1 VRLSGRAVLLLACLT
16 GLAAVFATDQILPAR
31 TEYLAEMRVW
41 LAARA
46 TGLVAYALLTILV
59 SLGMVLSHP
68 INKSTWK
75 LSKTLFPWHENLFV
89 FVVAFIGVHIISLV
103 IDPYAGV
110 GLDGAFIPG
119 LSSYRSVPVA
129 LGTMSLYAL
138 LVAGLTA
145 RYTKFL
151 PSGWWLILH
160 CFSLVAW
167 GLGWVHGILAGTD
180 TEAFR
185 AVYVASGLIVLA
197 SASYRYWV
205 GKQKRPTF
213 ASSLPD
219 ATEPTSRPSRELP
232 PRPMGSPSPRPL
244 PPRPAPGLAT
254 VPAAVPAAQ
263 PARRVLAKI
272 DARSTSLINPTPT
285 AERPLS

>member
-1 VRLSGRAVLLLACLT
+1 MRLSGRAVLLVMCVI
-16 GLAAVFATDQILPAR
+16 GLMAVYATDQILPAR
-31 TEYLAEMRVW
+31 TEYVAEMRVW

-46 TGLVAYALLTILV
+46 TGIVAYALLTVLV

-75 LSKTLFPWHENLFV
+75 LSRVLFPWHENLFV

-119 LSSYRSVPVA
+119 LSSYRSLPVA
-129 LGTMSLYAL
+129 LGTMGLYAL

-145 RYTKFL
+145 RYTRFL
-151 PSGWWLILH
+151 PSGWWLVLH
-160 CFSLVAW
+160 RFSLVSW

-180 TEAFR
+180 TELLRLF
-185 AVYVASGLIVLA
+185 YVASGLLVLA

-205 GKQKRPTF
+205 AKQQRPTF
-213 ASSLPD
+213 ASSLPEALEEAPRPVIAPSPLPGPVP
-219 ATEPTSRPSRELP
+219 ATEWTI
-232 PRPMGSPSPRPL
+232 
-244 PPRPAPGLAT
+244 
-254 VPAAVPAAQ
+254 PAA
-263 PARRVLAKI
+263 
-272 DARSTSLINPTPT
+272 
-285 AERPLS
+285 RPGA